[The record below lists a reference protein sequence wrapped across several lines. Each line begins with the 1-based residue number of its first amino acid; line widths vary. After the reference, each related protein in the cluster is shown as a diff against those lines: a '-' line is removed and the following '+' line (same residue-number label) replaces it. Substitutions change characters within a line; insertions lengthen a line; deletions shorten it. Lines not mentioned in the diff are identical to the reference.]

1 MHRYRDHYRQVDY
14 REMGDLRW
22 ASPVPEQIVAEPGR
36 MSTIWAVIVLV
47 TIVALPMA
55 SIAGLVVFK

>member
-14 REMGDLRW
+14 REKGDLRW
-22 ASPVPEQIVAEPGR
+22 TSPAPEQIVEEPGR
-36 MSTIWAVIVLV
+36 MSSIWAVVVLV

-55 SIAGLVVFK
+55 SIVGLVVFK